1 MLRESRSILTEQ
13 IDPAPATGDDAP
25 RVSWRSAVGLN
36 AANFFLAEVTG
47 VTLPFVAAYLK
58 DLHFPPFTIGLALT
72 VAGLGVFLA
81 QAPAGFL
88 TDRVKQRILLL
99 AGSSAVLG
107 VCYGLIPLVPASSF
121 AIDPLLFFSGVAQ
134 SIFLPVLG
142 ALALALAGRQGLSRM
157 MGWNQGWNHAGNLA
171 AALSA
176 VALVY
181 LFASSVPV
189 FYAVLAVSVLA
200 AASAFLIRGD
210 ELNEERVSGRKK
222 GEKPVRFLDLLRDRR
237 VAVLIAATALFHLAN
252 APVMPLVAQYVK
264 DMDRG
269 AVRGPWAMV
278 VAESGAGGE
287 AAASGDGAAKR
298 EAGDIGVSLVVLVAQ
313 AVMVPVSLLAGW
325 LVDRWGRKPVFAVA
339 FIVLPLRI
347 ALYALAGSPGVLIA
361 LQEGEPS
368 MASGPAFTGSPLSPC
383 APT

>member
-1 MLRESRSILTEQ
+1 MTLAARAAPGSSETGRLPFLCINGRAVPRREQLRIFTLTQQ
-13 IDPAPATGDDAP
+13 IGPTPEAGDDAP
-25 RVSWRSAVGLN
+25 RVSWRSVVGLN

-58 DLHFPPFTIGLALT
+58 DQHFPPFTIGLALT

-88 TDRVKQRILLL
+88 TDRVKQRVLLL

-107 VCYGLIPLVPASSF
+107 VCYGLVPLVPASSF
-121 AIDPLLFFSGVAQ
+121 AIDQLLFFSGVAQ

-176 VALVY
+176 LGVGLR

-210 ELNEERVSGRKK
+210 ELSEERVSGRKK

-264 DMDRG
+264 DMEPRAARRAVGDGRRRVGRRG
-269 AVRGPWAMV
+269 RGG
-278 VAESGAGGE
+278 GAGRRRGE
-287 AAASGDGAAKR
+287 TG
-298 EAGDIGVSLVVLVAQ
+298 
-313 AVMVPVSLLAGW
+313 
-325 LVDRWGRKPVFAVA
+325 GR
-339 FIVLPLRI
+339 
-347 ALYALAGSPGVLIA
+347 
-361 LQEGEPS
+361 
-368 MASGPAFTGSPLSPC
+368 
-383 APT
+383 